1 MFLTIQASKFVQFM
15 IGVNRDMSSWNIDDV
30 TLALFRY
37 RSSTQNGTVTRKDN
51 FGERYTAPNENDR
64 DVRTTLLAGI
74 GISPSEKLNLRLLM
88 VPNFREGIDGQE
100 LDQLQLWLGLTVT
113 P

>member
-1 MFLTIQASKFVQFM
+1 MVHPT
-15 IGVNRDMSSWNIDDV
+15 
-30 TLALFRY
+30 T
-37 RSSTQNGTVTRKDN
+37 GTTRATRRHSGQTWKCAHN

-74 GISPSEKLNLRLLM
+74 GISPSEKLNLRLLL

>member
-1 MFLTIQASKFVQFM
+1 M

-51 FGERYTAPNENDR
+51 FGERYTAPNENDS

-74 GISPSEKLNLRLLM
+74 GISPSEKLNLRLLL